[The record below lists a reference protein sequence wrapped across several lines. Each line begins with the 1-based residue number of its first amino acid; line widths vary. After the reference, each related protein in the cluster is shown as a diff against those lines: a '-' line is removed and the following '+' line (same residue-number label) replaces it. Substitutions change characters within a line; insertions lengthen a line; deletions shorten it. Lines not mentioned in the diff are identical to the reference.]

1 MGWSRCQRWKTRID
15 AVGVKVE
22 VEVEVVLV
30 IGIRG
35 SVGRDWRMV
44 EAVGDGDADAA
55 FGHRL
60 GMSNKFRLEL
70 GHKDRGRGTRD
81 RDNSEGRGTMM

>member
-1 MGWSRCQRWKTRID
+1 
-15 AVGVKVE
+15 
-22 VEVEVVLV
+22 
-30 IGIRG
+30 
-35 SVGRDWRMV
+35 MV